1 VKSTVET
8 LGPTRVRLAVEV
20 PFEELKPSFDAAY
33 KKIGAQVRIP
43 GFRPGKAPARII
55 DQRIG
60 RAAVI
65 EEAVNTALPK
75 AYGDAVRES
84 GVRALGQPDIEVTSL
99 DDGKQLAFTAEVDV
113 RPEITLPDLTG
124 VAVTVDDVSVSDEEV
139 DAELDSLRE
148 RFATLTGVERPVQSG
163 DYVSIDIVAQIDGAE
178 VEGGSASNLS
188 YEVGRDDL
196 VDGLDDAIT
205 GKNAGEAVTF
215 DTTLQSGD
223 HADDQAEV
231 TVTVKSVKEK
241 ELPTVDDEFA
251 SLASEFDTVAEL
263 RADLRTRLE
272 RAKAFA
278 QGSQARDR
286 LLEQLL
292 DTVDFPLPDSAI
304 QAEVDYREHEI
315 VHALEHDDAAF
326 DEFLKRQ
333 GQTRE
338 EFTDQLRE
346 SARKSVKAQFLLDAI
361 ADADQVEVGEAELT
375 EYLVRQAGRYN
386 MPPQE
391 FANQLVEAGNLPAL
405 MADVRRNKALA
416 AVLQEAKITDES
428 GRAVDLSALTPSQLA
443 EPEDGTEPPD
453 E

>member
-1 VKSTVET
+1 MKSTVET
-8 LGPTRVRLAVEV
+8 LGPTRVRLAVEI

-124 VAVTVDDVSVSDEEV
+124 VAVTVDDVSVSDEGV

-188 YEVGRDDL
+188 YEVGSDYL

-205 GKNAGEAVTF
+205 GKNAGESVTF

-223 HADDQAEV
+223 HVDDQAEV

-241 ELPTVDDEFA
+241 ELPTADDEFA

-326 DEFLKRQ
+326 DELLKRQ

-386 MPPQE
+386 MAPQE

-416 AVLQEAKITDES
+416 QVLQEAKITDES

-443 EPEDGTEPPD
+443 EPEGGTEPPD

>member
-272 RAKAFA
+272 RAKAFV

-443 EPEDGTEPPD
+443 EPEDGTEPSD

>member
-60 RAAVI
+60 RAAVL

-205 GKNAGEAVTF
+205 GKNPGESVTF

-223 HADDQAEV
+223 HVDDQAEV

-386 MPPQE
+386 MAPQE

-416 AVLQEAKITDES
+416 AVLQEAKITDEA

-443 EPEDGTEPPD
+443 EPEEGTEPSD

>member
-205 GKNAGEAVTF
+205 GKNPGESVTF

-223 HADDQAEV
+223 HVDDQAEV

-386 MPPQE
+386 MAPQE

-443 EPEDGTEPPD
+443 EPEEGTEPSD

>member
-1 VKSTVET
+1 MKSTVET

-272 RAKAFA
+272 RAKAFV

-346 SARKSVKAQFLLDAI
+346 SAQKSVKAQFLLDAI

>member
-205 GKNAGEAVTF
+205 GKNPGESVTF

-223 HADDQAEV
+223 HVDDQAEV

-272 RAKAFA
+272 RAKSFA

-386 MPPQE
+386 MAPQE

-443 EPEDGTEPPD
+443 EPEEGTEPSD

>member
-205 GKNAGEAVTF
+205 GKNAGASVTF
-215 DTTLQSGD
+215 DTTLRSGD
-223 HADDQAEV
+223 HVDDQAEV

-272 RAKAFA
+272 RAKAFV

-333 GQTRE
+333 GQTRD

-386 MPPQE
+386 MAPQE

-416 AVLQEAKITDES
+416 EVLQEAKITDES

>member
-1 VKSTVET
+1 MKSTVET

-113 RPEITLPDLTG
+113 RPEITLPDLTE

-272 RAKAFA
+272 RAKAFV

-443 EPEDGTEPPD
+443 EPEDGTEPSD

>member
-124 VAVTVDDVSVSDEEV
+124 VAVTVDDVSVSDGEV

-148 RFATLTGVERPVQSG
+148 RVATLTGVERPVQSG

-205 GKNAGEAVTF
+205 GKNPGESVMF

-223 HADDQAEV
+223 HVDDQAEV

-386 MPPQE
+386 MAPQE

-428 GRAVDLSALTPSQLA
+428 GRAVDLSALTLSQLA
-443 EPEDGTEPPD
+443 EPEEGTEPSD

>member
-1 VKSTVET
+1 
-8 LGPTRVRLAVEV
+8 
-20 PFEELKPSFDAAY
+20 
-33 KKIGAQVRIP
+33 
-43 GFRPGKAPARII
+43 
-55 DQRIG
+55 
-60 RAAVI
+60 
-65 EEAVNTALPK
+65 
-75 AYGDAVRES
+75 
-84 GVRALGQPDIEVTSL
+84 
-99 DDGKQLAFTAEVDV
+99 
-113 RPEITLPDLTG
+113 
-124 VAVTVDDVSVSDEEV
+124 V

-163 DYVSIDIVAQIDGAE
+163 DYVSLDLVAQIDGAE

-205 GKNAGEAVTF
+205 GTNAGESVTF

-263 RADLRTRLE
+263 RTDLRTRLE
-272 RAKAFA
+272 RAKAFV

-292 DTVDFPLPDSAI
+292 DAVDFPLPDSAI

-315 VHALEHDDAAF
+315 VHALEHDDTAF

-333 GQTRE
+333 EQTRD

-443 EPEDGTEPPD
+443 EPEDETEPSD

>member
-1 VKSTVET
+1 
-8 LGPTRVRLAVEV
+8 
-20 PFEELKPSFDAAY
+20 
-33 KKIGAQVRIP
+33 
-43 GFRPGKAPARII
+43 
-55 DQRIG
+55 
-60 RAAVI
+60 
-65 EEAVNTALPK
+65 
-75 AYGDAVRES
+75 
-84 GVRALGQPDIEVTSL
+84 
-99 DDGKQLAFTAEVDV
+99 
-113 RPEITLPDLTG
+113 
-124 VAVTVDDVSVSDEEV
+124 
-139 DAELDSLRE
+139 
-148 RFATLTGVERPVQSG
+148 
-163 DYVSIDIVAQIDGAE
+163 
-178 VEGGSASNLS
+178 
-188 YEVGRDDL
+188 
-196 VDGLDDAIT
+196 
-205 GKNAGEAVTF
+205 
-215 DTTLQSGD
+215 
-223 HADDQAEV
+223 
-231 TVTVKSVKEK
+231 
-241 ELPTVDDEFA
+241 
-251 SLASEFDTVAEL
+251 LASEFDTVAEL

-386 MPPQE
+386 MAPQE

-416 AVLQEAKITDES
+416 TVLQEANITDAS
-428 GRAVDLSALTPSQLA
+428 GRPVDLSALTPSQLA
-443 EPEDGTEPPD
+443 EPEDATESSD
-453 E
+453 G

>member
-1 VKSTVET
+1 M
-8 LGPTRVRLAVEV
+8 
-20 PFEELKPSFDAAY
+20 
-33 KKIGAQVRIP
+33 
-43 GFRPGKAPARII
+43 
-55 DQRIG
+55 
-60 RAAVI
+60 
-65 EEAVNTALPK
+65 NTALPK

-113 RPEITLPDLTG
+113 RPEITLPNLTG

-205 GKNAGEAVTF
+205 GTNAGESVTF

-223 HADDQAEV
+223 HVGDQAAV
-231 TVTVKSVKEK
+231 TVTVNSVKEK

-251 SLASEFDTVAEL
+251 SMASEFDTVAEL

-315 VHALEHDDAAF
+315 VHALGTTTPPSTSSSSGKGRRA
-326 DEFLKRQ
+326 RSSP
-333 GQTRE
+333 
-338 EFTDQLRE
+338 DQLRE

-361 ADADQVEVGEAELT
+361 ADAEQVEVGEAELT
-375 EYLVRQAGRYN
+375 EYLVRQAARYN
-386 MPPQE
+386 MAPQE

-443 EPEDGTEPPD
+443 EPEDGTEPP
-453 E
+453 ERVRFWRNAVSETGPSQGVAPPVRPLGSIASPL

>member
-1 VKSTVET
+1 MKSTVET

-223 HADDQAEV
+223 HADNQAEV

-263 RADLRTRLE
+263 RTDLRTRLE

-443 EPEDGTEPPD
+443 EPEDGIEPSD

>member
-1 VKSTVET
+1 MKSTVET

-139 DAELDSLRE
+139 DSELDSLRE

-272 RAKAFA
+272 RAKAFV

-292 DTVDFPLPDSAI
+292 DTVDFPIPDSAI

-443 EPEDGTEPPD
+443 EPEDGTEPSD

>member
-1 VKSTVET
+1 MKSTVET

-60 RAAVI
+60 RAAVL

-113 RPEITLPDLTG
+113 RPEIALPDLTG

-205 GKNAGEAVTF
+205 GKDAGESVTF

-272 RAKAFA
+272 RAKAFV

-416 AVLQEAKITDES
+416 AVLQEAKITDGS

-443 EPEDGTEPPD
+443 EAEDGTEPSD

>member
-1 VKSTVET
+1 MKSTVET

-223 HADDQAEV
+223 HADNQAEV

-443 EPEDGTEPPD
+443 EPEDGIEPSD